1 MKLRKAD
8 KKRVIE
14 QIDELLLDGMSVA
27 DIASTCDVSQSFVY
41 VYINN
46 GYFEKKEERRL
57 SQEELLPIAES
68 VNFSPTQVSK
78 LTGIP
83 YSRIYHALAELVD
96 FAELKEQKNEK
107 IDEVIRAYM
116 RKELKL
122 HEAVA
127 ASGKSQ
133 SVFYLR
139 MKKLRENE
147 S

>member
-41 VYINN
+41 VYIN
-46 GYFEKKEERRL
+46 GYSEKKEERRL
-57 SQEELLPIAES
+57 NPAELLPIAES

-78 LTGIP
+78 LTGMP

-96 FAELKEQKNEK
+96 FAKLKEEKNEK

-116 RKELKL
+116 RKELTL